1 MESAKVLFLNHRR
14 SACGVYEFGHSI
26 YEAIAQSKRYST
38 AYVEVDSADDVAAA
52 LRQHSPTLIL
62 VNYHPFTTRAWF
74 PFTLPDDRVS
84 VVGIIHEIS
93 PEDLERLNHLPFD
106 YFMVHDPTLKVGEG
120 GTFTSV
126 RPLPPLAPNSSAPPP
141 AHPTIG
147 SFGFATPGKG
157 FEALVARAQLE
168 FAECHIRLNI
178 PFSSFFDAEGH
189 EARAVADRCRSL
201 LWRPGVSLDIT
212 HDYLE
217 QDQLLGFLQGNSMNA
232 FFYEPQCSRG
242 LSSALDWALA
252 AGRPLALRKADMF
265 RHLFGT
271 VPSPFVEDRS
281 MKEIMLDGIG
291 WQVQLRQ
298 DWSAER
304 ILADYEW
311 MFDRLLPEETSFEYR
326 RDLAA
331 RRRLRGLQS
340 TLGAREGDLAGAY
353 VALQKRNE
361 EIQESREELA
371 EAYASLQKSSQ
382 DNDHLASDL
391 QESERVRVALLSST
405 SWRIT
410 KPLRWLGRL
419 FLRITR

>member
-1 MESAKVLFLNHRR
+1 MEPTKVLFLNHRR
-14 SACGVYEFGHSI
+14 SACGVYEFGRSI
-26 YEAIAQSKRYST
+26 HEAIAKSKRYSMV
-38 AYVEVDSADDVAAA
+38 YVEVDSADDVAVAIG
-52 LRQHSPTLIL
+52 QSSPTLIL

-74 PFTLPDDRVS
+74 PFALPDDRVS

-93 PEDLERLNHLPFD
+93 PEDLGRLNSLPFD

-126 RPLPPLAPNSSAPPP
+126 RPLPPLAPNATVPP
-141 AHPTIG
+141 AQVTIG

-157 FEALVARAQLE
+157 FEALVARTQLE
-168 FAECHIRLNI
+168 FEECHIRLNI
-178 PFSSFFDAEGH
+178 PFSTFFDVDGN
-189 EARAVADRCRSL
+189 EARTVAERCRSL
-201 LWRPGVSLDIT
+201 LWRPGVSLEVT

-217 QDQLLGFLQGNSMNA
+217 EEQLLGFLQGNSMNA

-281 MKEIMLDGIG
+281 MKEIIQDGIG
-291 WQVQLRQ
+291 WQERLRQ
-298 DWSAER
+298 EWSAER

-311 MFDRLLPEETSFEYR
+311 MFDRLLPEENSFEAR

-340 TLGAREGDLAGAY
+340 SIGEREGDLAEART
-353 VALQKRNE
+353 ALKNRDEELQKSKE
-361 EIQESREELA
+361 ALA
-371 EAYASLQKSSQ
+371 EAFASLQKSMQ
-382 DNDHLASDL
+382 DNERLAYDL
-391 QESERVRVALLSST
+391 QESERVRGALLSST
-405 SWRIT
+405 SWRYT
-410 KPLRWLGRL
+410 KPLRWVSRRL
-419 FLRITR
+419 RRSTG

>member
-1 MESAKVLFLNHRR
+1 MEPAKVLLLNHRR
-14 SACGVYEFGHSI
+14 SACGVYEFGYSI
-26 YEAIAQSKRYST
+26 YEAIAQSKRHST
-38 AYVEVDSADDVAAA
+38 AYVEVDSADDVAEA
-52 LRQHSPTLIL
+52 LRQHLPTLIL

-74 PFTLPDDRVS
+74 PFALADDRVS

-93 PEDLERLNHLPFD
+93 PEDLERLNTLPFD

-189 EARAVADRCRSL
+189 EARAVAVRCRSL
-201 LWRPGVSLDIT
+201 LWKPGVSLNIT
-212 HDYLE
+212 HDYME
-217 QDQLLGFLQGNSMNA
+217 QDQLLGFLQGNSINA

-291 WQVQLRQ
+291 WQEKLRQ

-311 MFDRLLPEETSFEYR
+311 MFDRLLPEQASFEYR
-326 RDLAA
+326 RNLAT

-340 TLGAREGDLAGAY
+340 SLSAREGGLAGAY
-353 VALQKRNE
+353 VALQKSNE
-361 EIQESREELA
+361 DLDR
-371 EAYASLQKSSQ
+371 
-382 DNDHLASDL
+382 LASEL
-391 QESERVRVALLSST
+391 QESERVRGALLSST

-410 KPLRWLGRL
+410 KPLRWLARGLLSISRRGQTPGRSD
-419 FLRITR
+419 